1 MNSDIEQ
8 LQQMKLIFDVSSRTA
23 VSAGKLRAMHLRI
36 QQQTS
41 GRRAMQLTR
50 VNLALSVLKALRCGC
65 LGRPVQL

>member
-23 VSAGKLRAMHLRI
+23 VSAGTMLALHLRI
-36 QQQTS
+36 QQQISELRT
-41 GRRAMQLTR
+41 MQLTR
-50 VNLALSVLKALRCGC
+50 VKLALSVLKALRCGC

>member
-23 VSAGKLRAMHLRI
+23 VSAGTMLALHLRV

-41 GRRAMQLTR
+41 KRRTIQLTK
-50 VNLALSVLKALRCGC
+50 LALSVLEALCCGC
-65 LGRPVQL
+65 PGRPVQL